1 MTGGGVGLSR
11 IGFCLLWLL
20 MWPVAQAETA
30 VPDFEA
36 VKSGWRSSYAALLDR
51 HGEVL
56 IRQRQDKTAHRLDW
70 TPLNRVSPALVDAL
84 IFVEDRDFYRHHG
97 VDWGAF
103 TRASLKYLTGQQTR
117 GASTL
122 SMQTAAL
129 LDPSLAWRTGGRP
142 LDRKWR
148 QLRAARALDARWG
161 KERILEAYLNLTQWR
176 GDLQGIDAASQAL
189 FGKRPSGLDRAESI
203 LLVSLLS
210 SPNMTPA
217 QAAKRACVMIAAGY
231 DADCPTV
238 HALADSRLR
247 HRSLGLDDDPALLSL
262 ASRLLTTAGQDAST
276 TLDRRLQHF
285 AEEALREQLVSLQA
299 QQANGG
305 AVLVLDNRRGE
316 VLAYVGNSG
325 LDADS
330 LWVDSVQAQR
340 QAGSTLKPFLYGL
353 ALEQNRLT
361 AATVLEDSPVNI
373 ATERGLYVPQ
383 NYEHDFKGPVTVR
396 TALSSSLNVPAVR
409 TLQLTGVDGF
419 WQVLRGYGFGLKEDA
434 EFYGSALALG
444 GADIT
449 LWELA
454 NAYRA
459 LANGGVWSPVRL
471 GPGESGNPVPPATPR
486 LSPQTAFILA
496 NILSD
501 RNARSLTFGYENP
514 LATPFWTAVKTGTS
528 KDMRDNWCVG
538 FSRHYTV
545 AVWVGNMQGRPMRDV
560 SGVSGAAPV
569 WQAVI
574 SRLEQGGE
582 DAGPPPP
589 PVGVVQQT
597 VSFDGVELP
606 PVREWFREGTQQ
618 GTVQFEADTVAR
630 IVYPVDGTIIALD
643 PDMPVQVQK
652 VMLRTRS
659 GGETLQLWLNGR
671 WLAQAGEPVAWPPK
685 RGRFRLELR
694 TASGEVRAKAGFEVR
709 GILTPVGRDTPLK
722 L

>member
-1 MTGGGVGLSR
+1 MRRYQACFG
-11 IGFCLLWLL
+11 LLWLL
-20 MWPVAQAETA
+20 AVSSVRAETA
-30 VPDFEA
+30 VPDFA
-36 VKSGWRSSYAALLDR
+36 VVKAGWTSSYAALLDR

-56 IRQRQDKTAHRLDW
+56 IRQRQDKSAHRLDW
-70 TPLNRVSPALVDAL
+70 TPLDRVSPALVDAL

-103 TRASLKYLTGQQTR
+103 SRAALKYLTGQRTR

-129 LDPSLAWRTGGRP
+129 LDPTLAWRTGGRP

-161 KERILEAYLNLTQWR
+161 KDRILEAYLNLTQWR

-189 FGKRPSGLDRAESI
+189 FGKRPAGLDRADSI

-210 SPNMTPA
+210 SPNMTSE
-217 QAAKRACVMIAAGY
+217 QAAKRACVLIAAGY

-247 HRSLGLDDDPALLSL
+247 NRSLGLDDDPALLSL
-262 ASRLLTTAGQDAST
+262 ASRLLTAAGRDVTT
-276 TLDRRLQHF
+276 TLDRRLQHV
-285 AEEALREQLVSLQA
+285 AGEALREQLLSLQA

-305 AVLVLDNRRGE
+305 AVLVLDNRSGE

-325 LDADS
+325 LDEDS
-330 LWVDSVQAQR
+330 RWVDSVQAQR

-396 TALSSSLNVPAVR
+396 TALASSLNVPAVR

-419 WQVLRGYGFGLKEDA
+419 WQVLRAYGFGLKEDA

-459 LANGGVWSPVRL
+459 LANGGVWSPARL
-471 GPGESGNPVPPATPR
+471 TTGEAINPPPADAPR
-486 LSPQTAFILA
+486 LSPATTFILSS
-496 NILSD
+496 ILSD

-545 AVWVGNMQGRPMRDV
+545 AVWVGNMQGRPMREV
-560 SGVSGAAPV
+560 SGISGAAPV
-569 WQAVI
+569 WNAVI
-574 SRLEQGGE
+574 SHLEQGGDE
-582 DAGPPPP
+582 VGPPPAP
-589 PVGVVQQT
+589 AGLLRQRVAFEGVA
-597 VSFDGVELP
+597 LP
-606 PVREWFREGTQQ
+606 PVEEWFAAGTQQ
-618 GTVQFEADTVAR
+618 DTVHYQADTVAE
-630 IVYPVDGTIIALD
+630 IVYPVDGAIIALD
-643 PDMPVQVQK
+643 PDMPARVQRV
-652 VMLRTRS
+652 VLRART
-659 GGETLQLWLNGR
+659 GGENLDWWLNGR
-671 WLAQAGEPVAWPPK
+671 KLAPAGEPLSWAPK
-685 RGRFRLELR
+685 RGRHRLELR
-694 TASGEVRAKAGFEVR
+694 TGDGEVRAKAAFEVR
-709 GILTPVGRDTPLK
+709 GVLSSVGSASH
-722 L
+722 